1 MTQALPFGEIRPGAK
16 PLQAFIQ
23 PGKIQVAQAPQLAM
37 LPGVKGIS
45 TQQMAGTSSVQGYNQ
60 LAQIAEA
67 LGPFNRQFSQT
78 AQKYIVNDARTKI
91 EDSYFDQARLEN
103 EVETAKL
110 RWQQIQEEGAK
121 KAAAE
126 TLYLEKKDALAA
138 ALLNETNPWKAIG
151 RRRFVAQQAASD
163 IEVEM
168 TTQLATLGPQLQ
180 RMKPGSP
187 ELAQLKQEATSRVL
201 ERNGLDG
208 SEPESAYYFN
218 PAANKAWDNFTE
230 KQSEMY
236 TSALQASTSARAQGF
251 ISADAV
257 SFMSPGAA
265 PYQVTG
271 PDGTLVNIE
280 RTSPAGIKLTA
291 NRITSQLDNAMSFMS
306 TTEQR
311 KEFMQQAVKN
321 LGAILVGPEGRA
333 VLQQIKTGPA
343 LTAGAREA
351 DGSAARIGGP
361 AWQKELQNR
370 PSLFGQYYAQL
381 QEGNVK
387 TLKSEEDLYE
397 LGQDRDRRGIA
408 ALWNAGPGLTRSRV
422 DRAKQIPGFLAQVAE
437 KFPNYADPRALV
449 AQLNGDTNE
458 FAQATNPLAAAAPAE
473 YKRYLAGLPNS
484 FFTNPENIATAR
496 NQIRDIADLA
506 PDPEQTLKTLNEQL
520 TTQINRAEKL
530 QAGVGD
536 WVNTQSYIAM
546 DMEAVRKIKKNQ
558 QGQQGNFL
566 ESRNRGESAST
577 AYTSFE
583 DVRLSQA
590 AQSFEEILTE
600 YGVAEIDTWESENPG
615 VALSPIKR
623 NQLLNEAL
631 KKAQKDDRWKKTVEM
646 LDPPKPEKPKPVD
659 MSQQTSGVPAAS
671 APAVTPDDAKEY
683 KSKPIM
689 DMEFVRSEMV
699 HMSKNGG
706 EVTKELQDLARK
718 AGVNPATFLYHQ
730 LMFYGSRL
738 DKTGEWRKFLLQVG
752 KQTEVS
758 SRTIQNNL
766 VGMTRQGRVNPSA
779 PGGWVTEMLFA

>member
-23 PGKIQVAQAPQLAM
+23 PGKRQVADAPQLAM
-37 LPGVKGIS
+37 LPNVKGIT

-60 LAQIAEA
+60 MAELADA
-67 LGPFNRQFSQT
+67 LGPFNKQFSET

-168 TTQLATLGPQLQ
+168 TTRLATLGPQLS

-187 ELAQLKQEATSRVL
+187 ELAQLKQAATSKVL
-201 ERNGLDG
+201 EQNGLDG
-208 SEPESAYYFN
+208 NEPESAYYFN
-218 PAANKAWDNFTE
+218 PAANKAWDSFTE

-236 TSALQASTSARAQGF
+236 TEALQASTSARAQGF
-251 ISADAV
+251 ISTDALN
-257 SFMSPGAA
+257 FESPNAP
-265 PYQVTG
+265 PYQITG
-271 PDGTLVNIE
+271 PDGTLVDIE
-280 RTSPAGIKLTA
+280 RTSPTGIQLTA
-291 NRITSQLDNAMSFMS
+291 NRITSQLDEAMSFMS

-311 KEFMQQAVKN
+311 KEFMTQAVKN
-321 LGAILVGPEGRA
+321 LGAILVTPEGRA
-333 VLQQIKTGPA
+333 VLQRIKTGPA

-351 DGSAARIGGP
+351 DGSAARIGGA
-361 AWQKELQNR
+361 AWKNELKNR

-397 LGQDRDRRGIA
+397 IRQDRDRRGIA
-408 ALWNAGPGLTRSRV
+408 ALWNTGPGLIRSRT
-422 DRAKQIPGFLAQVAE
+422 DRAKQIPNFLAQVAE
-437 KFPNYADPRALV
+437 KFPNYADPRGLV
-449 AQLNGDTNE
+449 AELNGDTNE
-458 FAQATNPLAAAAPAE
+458 FAQATNPLAAAAAPE
-473 YKRYLAGLPNS
+473 YKAYLAGLPNS
-484 FFTNPENIATAR
+484 FFTNPENIATVR
-496 NQIRDIADLA
+496 NQIRKIADLA

-520 TTQINRAEKL
+520 TSQINRAEKL
-530 QAGVGD
+530 QDGVGD

-558 QGQQGNFL
+558 QGQQGSFL
-566 ESRNRGESAST
+566 ESRGRGDSAST

-600 YGVAEIDTWESENPG
+600 YGVNEIDAWESENPG
-615 VALSPIKR
+615 VALPPTKR
-623 NQLLNEAL
+623 NQLLNDAL
-631 KKAQKDDRWKKTVEM
+631 KKAQQDERWKKTVEM
-646 LDPPKPEKPKPVD
+646 LDPPKPQTPKPVD

-689 DMEFVRSEMV
+689 DMEFVRSEMI

-706 EVTKELQDLARK
+706 QPTKQLEDLARK

-738 DKTGEWRKFLLQVG
+738 DKTGEWRKHLLKTG